1 MDMDNAAQLG
11 ASQMKA
17 GVEQG
22 KAAMEQFATASNQQL
37 KDSVDKG
44 LTALNDLNAQSKRN
58 LEALVASVTAATKGA
73 EALGAQAMS
82 YTKKAM
88 EENVQAAKALTGART
103 VQEVVELQTTFAKAA
118 MEAYIAEMNRASEI
132 VASTVKDSMRPLNER
147 ATSAVEAMQ
156 SVR

>member
-1 MDMDNAAQLG
+1 MDMENAAQLG
-11 ASQMKA
+11 VSQMKA

-22 KAAMEQFATASNQQL
+22 KAAMEQLTTASNHQM
-37 KDSVDKG
+37 KESVDKG
-44 LTALNDLNAQSKRN
+44 LAALNDLNAQSKRN

-73 EALGAQAMS
+73 EALGAHAMS

-88 EENVQAAKALTGART
+88 EQNAQAAKAMTSART
-103 VQEVVELQTTFAKAA
+103 VQEVVELQTSFAKSA

-132 VASTVKDSMRPLNER
+132 VAATVKDSMRPLNER